1 MSQDTEDLAARLANL
16 EATGDKKR
24 GAARPSPL
32 AAILGVAGIVAV
44 GGLAWAALQ
53 PSPEAPLPT
62 AAPEEFQT
70 AGSGFGDLA
79 PMPVVESAPPPAETG
94 PSASELALM
103 ESLATL
109 RAELEDLRARPV
121 EASDSGAEQ
130 AIADLTAQ
138 IAALQEASAQIA
150 ALQEASTEAQ
160 RALERQLTERDREL
174 DQLRM
179 DLEVARLTPPAPT
192 DLGPNE
198 EELRLAELERRRIAE
213 AEARAERIASPMIAF
228 SGMGAGTDRENSLE
242 AARLNEDEAFVRA
255 GARPAAVTRAE
266 VILNPR
272 NTVVQGTMIQA
283 VTETALDSTLPGA
296 IRAIVSEDVHSF
308 DGARVLIPRGARLV
322 GRYRSDVALAQSR
335 VMVAWDRIILPDN
348 QTVEISAFG
357 GDELG
362 RTGTTGFVDTRFAQR
377 FGSAALISLI
387 GALPAAAAGQ
397 IDDEAAADIASDV
410 GTDLRDSTQ
419 SVMQDY
425 LAIRPVIHVDQG
437 TRITVMV
444 DRDLEIF

>member
-1 MSQDTEDLAARLANL
+1 MSQDTEDLAARLAAL
-16 EATGDKKR
+16 EATGDKTR

-53 PSPEAPLPT
+53 PSPDAPLPT

-70 AGSGFGDLA
+70 TGSGFGDLA

-138 IAALQEASAQIA
+138 IT

-228 SGMGAGTDRENSLE
+228 SGIGAGTDRENSLE

-255 GARPAAVTRAE
+255 GARPAPVTRAE
-266 VILNPR
+266 VIVNPG

-397 IDDEAAADIASDV
+397 IEDEAAADIASDV

>member
-1 MSQDTEDLAARLANL
+1 MTEGTEDLAARLAAL
-16 EATGDKKR
+16 EGVTTRKGR
-24 GAARPSPL
+24 GGRPSAL
-32 AAILGVAGIVAV
+32 TLLLGGAGISIL
-44 GGLAWAALQ
+44 GGLAWTAVQPTPEAAL
-53 PSPEAPLPT
+53 AT

-70 AGSGFGDLA
+70 EGSGFGDLA
-79 PMPVVESAPPPAETG
+79 LTPTAEPVPARPPVDTG
-94 PSASELALM
+94 PNETERALM
-103 ESLATL
+103 ESLEALQT
-109 RAELEDLRARPV
+109 ELDELRARPV
-121 EASDSGAEQ
+121 ETSENGADQ

-138 IAALQEASAQIA
+138 IAALQEASAQ
-150 ALQEASTEAQ
+150 AQ
-160 RALERQLTERDREL
+160 RGLERQLTERDREL
-174 DQLRM
+174 EQLRM
-179 DLEVARLTPPAPT
+179 DLELAQLTATAPVPVEPNDD
-192 DLGPNE
+192 DL
-198 EELRLAELERRRIAE
+198 RQAELERRRTAE
-213 AEARAERIASPMIAF
+213 AEALAERIASPMIAF
-228 SGMGAGTDRENSLE
+228 SGMGAGANNEITLE
-242 AARLNEDEAFVRA
+242 AAHLNADEAFVRA
-255 GARPAAVTRAE
+255 GAQPAPVTRAE
-266 VILNPR
+266 VIANPS

-308 DGARVLIPRGARLV
+308 DGTRILIPRGARLI

-335 VMVAWDRIILPDN
+335 VMVAWDRVILPDN
-348 QTVEISAFG
+348 QTVQISALG

-397 IDDEAAADIASDV
+397 LEDETEADIANDV

>member
-1 MSQDTEDLAARLANL
+1 MSEAPEDLGARLAAL
-16 EATGDKKR
+16 ESATGKKKGSPR
-24 GAARPSPL
+24 ASPL
-32 AAILGVAGIVAV
+32 IAILGVAGIAMF
-44 GGLAWAALQ
+44 GGLLWTLLQ
-53 PSPEAPLPT
+53 PAPEAPLAT
-62 AAPEEFQT
+62 GAPDEFQN
-70 AGSGFGDLA
+70 AGSGFGD
-79 PMPVVESAPPPAETG
+79 MPRMPTAQPAPPPPPVETG
-94 PSASELALM
+94 PSDAERAMM

-109 RAELEDLRARPV
+109 RAELEELRARP
-121 EASDSGAEQ
+121 AETEGGSADQ
-130 AIADLTAQ
+130 AIADLTDQ
-138 IAALQEASAQIA
+138 IAALQSAS
-150 ALQEASTEAQ
+150 SEAQ

-179 DLEVARLTPPAPT
+179 DLEVARLTSTEPAA
-192 DLGPNE
+192 LGASE
-198 EELRLAELERRRIAE
+198 EDLRLAELERRRLAE
-213 AEARAERIASPMIAF
+213 AEARAQRIASPMLAF
-228 SGMGAGTDRENSLE
+228 SGMGSGTDRGNAQEQ
-242 AARLNEDEAFVRA
+242 ARLSADEAFVRA
-255 GARPAAVTRAE
+255 GAQPAPVTRAQLI
-266 VILNPR
+266 VNPA

-283 VTETALDSTLPGA
+283 VTETALDSTLPGT
-296 IRAIVSEDVHSF
+296 IRAIVSEDVHAF
-308 DGARVLIPRGARLV
+308 DGSRVLIPRGARLI

-387 GALPAAAAGQ
+387 GTLPAVAAGQ
-397 IDDEAAADIASDV
+397 IEDRDAAGAARDV
-410 GTDLRDSTQ
+410 SGDLRDATQ
-419 SVMQDY
+419 GVTQDY

>member
-1 MSQDTEDLAARLANL
+1 MSQDTEDLAARLAAL

-70 AGSGFGDLA
+70 TGSGFGDLA

-138 IAALQEASAQIA
+138 IAALQT
-150 ALQEASTEAQ
+150 ASTEAQ

-266 VILNPR
+266 VIVNPG

-322 GRYRSDVALAQSR
+322 GRYRSDVELAQSR

-397 IDDEAAADIASDV
+397 IEDEAAADIASDV

>member
-1 MSQDTEDLAARLANL
+1 MSQDTEDLATRLAAL
-16 EATGDKKR
+16 EATGDKTR

-70 AGSGFGDLA
+70 TGSGFGDLA
-79 PMPVVESAPPPAETG
+79 PMPVVESAPSPAETG

-130 AIADLTAQ
+130 AIADLT
-138 IAALQEASAQIA
+138 AQIA

-228 SGMGAGTDRENSLE
+228 SGMGAGIDRENSLE

-266 VILNPR
+266 VILNPG

-397 IDDEAAADIASDV
+397 IEDEAAADIASDV

>member
-1 MSQDTEDLAARLANL
+1 MSQDTEDLAARLKAL

-44 GGLAWAALQ
+44 GGLAWATLQ

-79 PMPVVESAPPPAETG
+79 PMPIAESAPAPAETG

-109 RAELEDLRARPV
+109 RAELDDLRARPV

-138 IAALQEASAQIA
+138 IT

-255 GARPAAVTRAE
+255 GARPAPVTRAE
-266 VILNPR
+266 VIVNPG

-308 DGARVLIPRGARLV
+308 DGTRVLIPRGARLV

-397 IDDEAAADIASDV
+397 IEDEAAADIASDV

>member
-1 MSQDTEDLAARLANL
+1 MSQDTEDLAARLAAL

-32 AAILGVAGIVAV
+32 TAILGVAGIVAV

-79 PMPVVESAPPPAETG
+79 PMPVVESAPAPTETG
-94 PSASELALM
+94 PSESELALM

-138 IAALQEASAQIA
+138 IAALQQ
-150 ALQEASTEAQ
+150 ASTEAQ

-174 DQLRM
+174 EQLRM
-179 DLEVARLTPPAPT
+179 DLEVARLAPPAPT

-255 GARPAAVTRAE
+255 GARPAPVTRAE
-266 VILNPR
+266 VIVNPG

-308 DGARVLIPRGARLV
+308 DGTRVLIPRGARLV

-397 IDDEAAADIASDV
+397 IEDEAAADIASDV

>member
-1 MSQDTEDLAARLANL
+1 MSQDTEDLAARLAAL
-16 EATGDKKR
+16 ESTGDKKR
-24 GAARPSPL
+24 AVTRPSPL
-32 AAILGVAGIVAV
+32 TAILGVAGIVAV

-70 AGSGFGDLA
+70 TGSGFGDLA
-79 PMPVVESAPPPAETG
+79 PMPVVESAPPPVETG
-94 PSASELALM
+94 PTESELALM
-103 ESLATL
+103 ETLATL

-121 EASDSGAEQ
+121 EASNSGAEQ
-130 AIADLTAQ
+130 AIADLT
-138 IAALQEASAQIA
+138 AQIA

-255 GARPAAVTRAE
+255 GARPAPVTRAE
-266 VILNPR
+266 VIVNPG

-335 VMVAWDRIILPDN
+335 VTVAWDRIILPDN

>member
-1 MSQDTEDLAARLANL
+1 MSQDTEDLATRLAAL
-16 EATGDKKR
+16 EGTTGKKAGR
-24 GAARPSPL
+24 SRPSPMTAL
-32 AAILGVAGIVAV
+32 LGIGGIAVAGL
-44 GGLAWAALQ
+44 LAWMVLQ
-53 PSPEAPLPT
+53 PAAPVPMPT

-70 AGSGFGDLA
+70 TGSGFGDLA
-79 PMPVVESAPPPAETG
+79 PMPVEAPAPPPPENTG
-94 PSASELALM
+94 PSETELALM

-109 RAELEDLRARPV
+109 QAELATLRARPLEGSV
-121 EASDSGAEQ
+121 DGTEQ

-138 IAALQEASAQIA
+138 IAALQEASA
-150 ALQEASTEAQ
+150 EAQ
-160 RALERQLTERDREL
+160 RTLERQLTERDREL

-179 DLEVARLTPPAPT
+179 DLEVARLTPPEPT
-192 DLGPNE
+192 ALGESE
-198 EELRLAELERRRIAE
+198 EDLRLAELERRRLAE
-213 AEARAERIASPMIAF
+213 AEARAARSASPMIAF
-228 SGMGAGTDRENSLE
+228 SGLGSGAERDDAQE
-242 AARLNEDEAFVRA
+242 AARLNADEAFVRG
-255 GARPAAVTRAE
+255 GARPASVTRAE
-266 VILNPR
+266 VIVNPS

-308 DGARVLIPRGARLV
+308 DGTRVLIPRGARLI

-362 RTGTTGFVDTRFAQR
+362 RTGTTGFVDTRFALR

-397 IDDEAAADIASDV
+397 IEDEAAADIAKDV
-410 GTDLRDSTQ
+410 GADLGDSTQ

-425 LAIRPVIHVDQG
+425 LAISPVIHVDQG

>member
-1 MSQDTEDLAARLANL
+1 MTQDTEDLAARLAAI
-16 EATGDKKR
+16 EGTTGKAQASK
-24 GAARPSPL
+24 RPSPL
-32 AAILGVAGIVAV
+32 AVILGTVGIAAV
-44 GGLAWAALQ
+44 GGLAWASLRS
-53 PSPEAPLPT
+53 SPEPAMAT

-70 AGSGFGDLA
+70 AGPGFGDLA
-79 PMPVVESAPPPAETG
+79 PMTVAQPAPVPTVETG
-94 PSASELALM
+94 PSESELALM
-103 ESLATL
+103 EILATL
-109 RAELEDLRARPV
+109 RAELKELRARPT
-121 EASDSGAEQ
+121 ETPESGAEQ
-130 AIADLTAQ
+130 AIADLTVQ
-138 IAALQEASAQIA
+138 IAS
-150 ALQEASTEAQ
+150 LQEASTEAQ
-160 RALERQLTERDREL
+160 RALERQVTERDREL

-179 DLEVARLTPPAPT
+179 DLELARLAPPEPT
-192 DLGPNE
+192 SLGPNE
-198 EELRLAELERRRIAE
+198 EDLQLAELERRRAAE
-213 AEARAERIASPMIAF
+213 AEARAKRIASPMIAF
-228 SGMGAGTDRENSLE
+228 SGMGAGTDRESMLE
-242 AARLNEDEAFVRA
+242 EARLNADEAFVRT
-255 GARPAAVTRAE
+255 GARPAPMTRAE
-266 VILNPR
+266 VIVNPA

-283 VTETALDSTLPGA
+283 VTETALDSTLPGT

-308 DGARVLIPRGARLV
+308 DGSRVLIPRGARLV

-348 QTVEISAFG
+348 QTVDISAFG

-387 GALPAAAAGQ
+387 AALPAAAAGQ
-397 IDDEAAADIASDV
+397 IDDEAAADVTSDV

-425 LAIRPVIHVDQG
+425 LKIRPVLHVDQG

>member
-1 MSQDTEDLAARLANL
+1 MSQDTEDLAARLAAL
-16 EATGDKKR
+16 EATGDKTR

-32 AAILGVAGIVAV
+32 TAILGVAGIVAV

-138 IAALQEASAQIA
+138 IAALQEAS
-150 ALQEASTEAQ
+150 TEAQ

-198 EELRLAELERRRIAE
+198 EDLRLAELERRRIAE

-228 SGMGAGTDRENSLE
+228 SGMGAGSDQENSLE

-255 GARPAAVTRAE
+255 GARPAPVTRAE
-266 VILNPR
+266 VIVNPG

-308 DGARVLIPRGARLV
+308 DGTRVLIPRGARLV

-377 FGSAALISLI
+377 FGSATLISLI

-397 IDDEAAADIASDV
+397 IEDEAAADIASDV

>member
-1 MSQDTEDLAARLANL
+1 MSQDTEDLAARLAAL
-16 EATGDKKR
+16 EATGDKTR
-24 GAARPSPL
+24 GAARPTPL
-32 AAILGVAGIVAV
+32 AAILCVAGIVAV

-70 AGSGFGDLA
+70 TGSGFGDLA

-94 PSASELALM
+94 PSASEMALM

-130 AIADLTAQ
+130 AVADLTAQ
-138 IAALQEASAQIA
+138 IAALQEAS
-150 ALQEASTEAQ
+150 SEAQ
-160 RALERQLTERDREL
+160 RALERQLTERDREI

-255 GARPAAVTRAE
+255 GARPAPVTRAE
-266 VILNPR
+266 VIVNPG

-308 DGARVLIPRGARLV
+308 DGTRVLIPRGARLV

-397 IDDEAAADIASDV
+397 IEDEAAAGIASDV

>member
-1 MSQDTEDLAARLANL
+1 MSQDTEDLAARLAAL

-24 GAARPSPL
+24 GAPRPSPL

-70 AGSGFGDLA
+70 TGSGFGDLA
-79 PMPVVESAPPPAETG
+79 PMPVVESAPPLAETG

-109 RAELEDLRARPV
+109 RAELEDLRERPV
-121 EASDSGAEQ
+121 EASDSDAEQ
-130 AIADLTAQ
+130 AIADLT
-138 IAALQEASAQIA
+138 AQIA

-255 GARPAAVTRAE
+255 GARPAPVARAE
-266 VILNPR
+266 VIVNPG

-308 DGARVLIPRGARLV
+308 DGTRVLIPRGARLV

-362 RTGTTGFVDTRFAQR
+362 RTGTTGFVDTRFVQR

-397 IDDEAAADIASDV
+397 IEDEAAADIASDV

>member
-1 MSQDTEDLAARLANL
+1 MSQDTEDLAARLAAL
-16 EATGDKKR
+16 EGTSGKKAGR
-24 GAARPSPL
+24 SRPSPMTAL
-32 AAILGVAGIVAV
+32 LGIGGIVVV
-44 GGLAWAALQ
+44 GGLAWLALQ
-53 PSPEAPLPT
+53 PAAPVPMPT

-70 AGSGFGDLA
+70 TGSGFGDLA
-79 PMPVVESAPPPAETG
+79 PMPVEEPAPSPPDNSG
-94 PSASELALM
+94 PSATELALM

-109 RAELEDLRARPV
+109 QAELAALRARPV
-121 EASDSGAEQ
+121 EGSVDGTEQ

-138 IAALQEASAQIA
+138 IAALQEASA
-150 ALQEASTEAQ
+150 EAQ
-160 RALERQLTERDREL
+160 RTLERQLTERDREL

-179 DLEVARLTPPAPT
+179 DLELATLTPPAPT

-198 EELRLAELERRRIAE
+198 EELRLAELERRRLAE

-228 SGMGAGTDRENSLE
+228 SGMGSGADTEDAQD
-242 AARLNEDEAFVRA
+242 AARLNADEAFVRG
-255 GARPAAVTRAE
+255 GARPASVTRAE
-266 VILNPR
+266 MTLNPS

-296 IRAIVSEDVHSF
+296 IRATVSEDVHSF
-308 DGARVLIPRGARLV
+308 DGTRVLIPRGARLI

-348 QTVEISAFG
+348 QTVEISAYG

-387 GALPAAAAGQ
+387 GALPAAMAGQ
-397 IDDEAAADIASDV
+397 IEDEAAADIAKDV
-410 GTDLRDSTQ
+410 GADLGDSTQ

-444 DRDLEIF
+444 DQDLEIF

>member
-1 MSQDTEDLAARLANL
+1 MSQDTEDLAARLAAL

-24 GAARPSPL
+24 GATRPSAL
-32 AAILGVAGIVAV
+32 TAILGVAGIVAV
-44 GGLAWAALQ
+44 GGLAWSALQ

-79 PMPVVESAPPPAETG
+79 PVPIAEPAAETG

-130 AIADLTAQ
+130 AIADLT
-138 IAALQEASAQIA
+138 AQIA

-198 EELRLAELERRRIAE
+198 EELRLAELERRRITE

-228 SGMGAGTDRENSLE
+228 SGMGAETDRENSLE

-255 GARPAAVTRAE
+255 GARPTPVTRAE
-266 VILNPR
+266 VIVNPG

-308 DGARVLIPRGARLV
+308 DGTRVLIPRGARLV

-397 IDDEAAADIASDV
+397 IEDEAAADIASDV

>member
-1 MSQDTEDLAARLANL
+1 MSQDTEDLAARLAAL
-16 EATGDKKR
+16 EGTTAKARASK
-24 GAARPSPL
+24 RPSPS
-32 AAILGVAGIVAV
+32 AAILGIAGLAAF
-44 GGLAWAALQ
+44 GGLAWTALQ
-53 PSPEAPLPT
+53 PSQDAPMVT
-62 AAPEEFQT
+62 AAPEEFQSS
-70 AGSGFGDLA
+70 GPGFGDLGRPPVAQPA
-79 PMPVVESAPPPAETG
+79 PTPPVETG
-94 PSASELALM
+94 PTESELALM

-109 RAELEDLRARPV
+109 RAELEEMRARPT
-121 EASDSGAEQ
+121 ETSDSGAEQ

-138 IAALQEASAQIA
+138 IAALQEGSA
-150 ALQEASTEAQ
+150 EAQ
-160 RALERQLTERDREL
+160 RTLERQLTERDREL

-198 EELRLAELERRRIAE
+198 EELRMAELERRRAAE

-228 SGMGAGTDRENSLE
+228 SGMGAGTDRESTIE
-242 AARLNEDEAFVRA
+242 AARLNADEAFVRT
-255 GARPAAVTRAE
+255 GARPAPATRAE
-266 VILNPR
+266 VIVNPT
-272 NTVVQGTMIQA
+272 NTVIQGTMIQA

-308 DGARVLIPRGARLV
+308 DGSRVLIPRGARLI

-397 IDDEAAADIASDV
+397 IDDEAAADVASDV
-410 GTDLRDSTQ
+410 GSDLRDSTQ

>member
-1 MSQDTEDLAARLANL
+1 MVSFTHQDAGTSED
-16 EATGDKKR
+16 
-24 GAARPSPL
+24 
-32 AAILGVAGIVAV
+32 
-44 GGLAWAALQ
+44 AWAASGLAAL
-53 PSPEAPLPT
+53 PELPLDDGELAGQAFIVL
-62 AAPEEFQT
+62 AAHPDDESLGAGGLMARLRRLGARVTVLLCT
-70 AGSGFGDLA
+70 AGEASHPDSPTTTPEQLAAVRLQEFGGALTHLLPD
-79 PMPVVESAPPPAETG
+79 PDWRF
-94 PSASELALM
+94 LALPDGK
-103 ESLATL
+103 LAAH
-109 RAELEDLRARPV
+109 RAEL
-121 EASDSGAEQ
+121 ASALQQ

-138 IAALQEASAQIA
+138 IAALQT
-150 ALQEASTEAQ
+150 ASTEAQ

-255 GARPAAVTRAE
+255 GARPAPVTRAE
-266 VILNPR
+266 VIVNPG

-308 DGARVLIPRGARLV
+308 DGTRVLIPRGARLV

-397 IDDEAAADIASDV
+397 IEDEAAADIASDV

>member
-1 MSQDTEDLAARLANL
+1 MSQDTEDLAARLAAL

-24 GAARPSPL
+24 AAARPSPL

-79 PMPVVESAPPPAETG
+79 PMPVVEPAPPPAETG

-138 IAALQEASAQIA
+138 IAALQEASI
-150 ALQEASTEAQ
+150 EAQ

-179 DLEVARLTPPAPT
+179 DLEVARLAPPAPT

-228 SGMGAGTDRENSLE
+228 SGMGAGTDRESSLE

-255 GARPAAVTRAE
+255 GARPAPVTRAE
-266 VILNPR
+266 VIVNPG

-308 DGARVLIPRGARLV
+308 DGTRVLIPRGARLV

-335 VMVAWDRIILPDN
+335 IMVAWDRIILPDN

-397 IDDEAAADIASDV
+397 IEDEAAADIASDV

-437 TRITVMV
+437 SRITVMV

>member
-1 MSQDTEDLAARLANL
+1 MSQDTEDLVARLAAL

-70 AGSGFGDLA
+70 TGSGFGDLA
-79 PMPVVESAPPPAETG
+79 PMPVVESAPAPAETG

-138 IAALQEASAQIA
+138 IAALQEAS
-150 ALQEASTEAQ
+150 TEAQ

-198 EELRLAELERRRIAE
+198 EDLRLAELERRRIAE

-228 SGMGAGTDRENSLE
+228 SGIGAGTDRENSIE

-255 GARPAAVTRAE
+255 GARPAPVTRAE
-266 VILNPR
+266 VIVNPG

-308 DGARVLIPRGARLV
+308 DGTRVLIPRGARLV

-397 IDDEAAADIASDV
+397 IEDEAAADIASDV

>member
-1 MSQDTEDLAARLANL
+1 MSTETEDLATRLAAL
-16 EATGDKKR
+16 EGASGKKPAR
-24 GAARPSPL
+24 GKPSAVTL
-32 AAILGVAGIVAV
+32 VLGIAGIAAF
-44 GGLAWAALQ
+44 GGLAYAALQ
-53 PSPEAPLPT
+53 PRGEAQLVT
-62 AAPEEFQT
+62 AAPDEFQT
-70 AGSGFGDLA
+70 TGSGFGDIIPARFAA
-79 PMPVVESAPPPAETG
+79 PKPPPQHVAEG
-94 PSASELALM
+94 PSETERALM
-103 ESLATL
+103 ESLAAL
-109 RAELEDLRARPV
+109 RAELEDLRAHPP
-121 EASDSGAEQ
+121 EAPDTGAED
-130 AIADLTAQ
+130 AIADLTAR
-138 IAALQEASAQIA
+138 IAALQEASA
-150 ALQEASTEAQ
+150 EAQ
-160 RALERQLTERDREL
+160 RGLERQLTERDREL

-179 DLEVARLTPPAPT
+179 DLELAQLREPEPDGARN
-192 DLGPNE
+192 GPSQE
-198 EELRLAELERRRIAE
+198 DLRLAELERRRLTE

-228 SGMGAGTDRENSLE
+228 SGLGAGSDRADVQE
-242 AARLNEDEAFVRA
+242 AARLNADEAFVRA
-255 GARPAAVTRAE
+255 GAQPAPVTRAE
-266 VILNPR
+266 VIVNPS
-272 NTVVQGTMIQA
+272 NTVIQGTMIQA

-308 DGARVLIPRGARLV
+308 DGRRVLIPRGARLI

-387 GALPAAAAGQ
+387 GAPPAAAASQ
-397 IDDEAAADIASDV
+397 IEDESAADVASDM
-410 GTDLRDSTQ
+410 GSGLRDSTQ

>member
-1 MSQDTEDLAARLANL
+1 MSQDTEDLAARLAAL
-16 EATGDKKR
+16 ESTGDKKR
-24 GAARPSPL
+24 GAPRPSPL

-53 PSPEAPLPT
+53 PSTEAPLPT

-70 AGSGFGDLA
+70 TGSGFGDLA

-94 PSASELALM
+94 PSGSELALM
-103 ESLATL
+103 ESLAAL

-121 EASDSGAEQ
+121 EASDSGGAEQ
-130 AIADLTAQ
+130 AIADLT
-138 IAALQEASAQIA
+138 AQIA

-255 GARPAAVTRAE
+255 GARPAPVTRAE
-266 VILNPR
+266 VIVNPG

-308 DGARVLIPRGARLV
+308 DGTRVLIPRGARLV

-397 IDDEAAADIASDV
+397 IEDEAAADIASDV

>member
-1 MSQDTEDLAARLANL
+1 MNSDTEDLATRLAAL
-16 EATGDKKR
+16 EGTADKKPGR
-24 GAARPSPL
+24 ARRSSL
-32 AAILGVAGIVAV
+32 AAILGVTGIVV
-44 GGLAWAALQ
+44 IGGIAWAALQ
-53 PSPEAPLPT
+53 SETVAPMET
-62 AAPEEFQT
+62 AAPDEFQT
-70 AGSGFGDLA
+70 TGSGFGDLA
-79 PMPVVESAPPPAETG
+79 PMRVAEPEPAPSAVETG
-94 PSASELALM
+94 PSETELALM

-109 RAELEDLRARPV
+109 QAELADLRARPA
-121 EASDSGAEQ
+121 EGSGSGAEQ

-138 IAALQEASAQIA
+138 IADLQSASAQ
-150 ALQEASTEAQ
+150 AQ

-174 DQLRM
+174 DQMRM
-179 DLEVARLTPPAPT
+179 DLELARLAPPEPASIGDSEE
-192 DLGPNE
+192 DL
-198 EELRLAELERRRIAE
+198 RMAELERRRLAD

-228 SGMGAGTDRENSLE
+228 SGMGAGANREDALE
-242 AARLNEDEAFVRA
+242 AAALNADEAFVRA
-255 GARPAAVTRAE
+255 GARPAPVTRAE
-266 VILNPR
+266 VIVNPA
-272 NTVVQGTMIQA
+272 NTVIQGTMIQA

-308 DGARVLIPRGARLV
+308 DGTRVLIPRGARLI

-348 QTVEISAFG
+348 QTIEISAFG

-362 RTGTTGFVDTRFAQR
+362 RAGTTGFVDTRFTQR

-397 IDDEAAADIASDV
+397 IEDEAAADIASDV
-410 GTDLRDSTQ
+410 GSDLRDSTQ

-437 TRITVMV
+437 TRITVTV

>member
-1 MSQDTEDLAARLANL
+1 MSQDTEDLAARLAAL

-24 GAARPSPL
+24 AATRPSPL

-44 GGLAWAALQ
+44 GGLAWAAPQ

-70 AGSGFGDLA
+70 TGSGFGDLA

-138 IAALQEASAQIA
+138 IAALQEAS
-150 ALQEASTEAQ
+150 TEAQ
-160 RALERQLTERDREL
+160 RALERQLTERDRKL

-198 EELRLAELERRRIAE
+198 EELRLAELERRRITE

-266 VILNPR
+266 VIVNPG

-335 VMVAWDRIILPDN
+335 AMVAWDRIILPDN

-397 IDDEAAADIASDV
+397 IEDEAAADIASDI
-410 GTDLRDSTQ
+410 GTDLRDSTE

>member
-1 MSQDTEDLAARLANL
+1 VTQDTEDLVARLAAL
-16 EATGDKKR
+16 EDITDRKR
-24 GAARPSPL
+24 RTTRPSVL
-32 AAILGVAGIVAV
+32 TAILGVAGIMAT
-44 GGLAWAALQ
+44 GGLAWAVLQ
-53 PSPEAPLPT
+53 PSPEPALAT

-70 AGSGFGDLA
+70 TGSAFADLA
-79 PMPVVESAPPPAETG
+79 PIPVVVPAPPRPAETG

-109 RAELEDLRARPV
+109 RAELEDLRTRPV
-121 EASDSGAEQ
+121 EESDSGAEQ

-138 IAALQEASAQIA
+138 IAALQEAS
-150 ALQEASTEAQ
+150 SEAQ

-179 DLEVARLTPPAPT
+179 DLEVARLTPPAPAN
-192 DLGPNE
+192 LGPNE
-198 EELRLAELERRRIAE
+198 DELRLAELERRRIAE

-255 GARPAAVTRAE
+255 GARPAPVTRAE
-266 VILNPR
+266 VIVNPG
-272 NTVVQGTMIQA
+272 NTVLQGTMIQA

-296 IRAIVSEDVHSF
+296 IRAIVSEDVHAF
-308 DGARVLIPRGARLV
+308 DGTRILIPRGARLV
-322 GRYRSDVALAQSR
+322 GRYRSDVSLAQSR

-348 QTVEISAFG
+348 QTVDISAFG

-397 IDDEAAADIASDV
+397 IETEAAGDVARDV
-410 GTDLRDSTQ
+410 GTDLRDSTL

>member
-1 MSQDTEDLAARLANL
+1 MSQDTEDLATRLAAL
-16 EATGDKKR
+16 EGANGKR
-24 GAARPSPL
+24 RARGTASVL
-32 AAILGVAGIVAV
+32 TALLGVGGIATL
-44 GGLAWAALQ
+44 GGVMWIALQ
-53 PSPEAPLPT
+53 PKPEAMLVT
-62 AAPEEFQT
+62 AAPDEFQT
-70 AGSGFGDLA
+70 LGSGFGDLA
-79 PMPVVESAPPPAETG
+79 PMRQPDPPPAPDLVETG
-94 PSASELALM
+94 PSSAELALM

-109 RAELEDLRARPV
+109 RAELEELRARPTEV
-121 EASDSGAEQ
+121 PDDRTEA

-138 IAALQEASAQIA
+138 IAALQS
-150 ALQEASTEAQ
+150 ASTEAQ
-160 RALERQLTERDREL
+160 RALERQLTERDRQL

-179 DLEVARLTPPAPT
+179 ELEVARLTPPTPARI
-192 DLGPNE
+192 GPDE
-198 EELRLAELERRRIAE
+198 EELRLAELERRRLAE
-213 AEARAERIASPMIAF
+213 AEAQAARVASPMIAW
-228 SGMGAGTDRENSLE
+228 SGAGQAGDRGDAQEQ
-242 AARLNEDEAFVRA
+242 ARLSADEAFVRA
-255 GARPAAVTRAE
+255 GARPAPVTRAE
-266 VILNPR
+266 VIVNPSH
-272 NTVVQGTMIQA
+272 TVVQGTMIQA

-308 DGARVLIPRGARLV
+308 DGSRVLIPRGARLI

-348 QTVEISAFG
+348 QTIEISAFG

-387 GALPAAAAGQ
+387 GALPAVAAGQ
-397 IDDEAAADIASDV
+397 IEDTTTAGAARDV
-410 GTDLRDSTQ
+410 SGDLRDATEG
-419 SVMQDY
+419 VMQDY

>member
-1 MSQDTEDLAARLANL
+1 MSQDTEDLAARLAAL

-53 PSPEAPLPT
+53 PSPEAPLST

-138 IAALQEASAQIA
+138 IAALQEAS
-150 ALQEASTEAQ
+150 TEAQ

-179 DLEVARLTPPAPT
+179 DLEVARLTPPATP

-198 EELRLAELERRRIAE
+198 EELRLAELERRRIAD

-255 GARPAAVTRAE
+255 GARPAPVTRAE
-266 VILNPR
+266 VIVNPG

-308 DGARVLIPRGARLV
+308 DGTRVLIPRGARLV

-397 IDDEAAADIASDV
+397 IEDEAAADIASDV

-437 TRITVMV
+437 TRITVMI

>member
-1 MSQDTEDLAARLANL
+1 MSQDTEDLAARLAAL

-32 AAILGVAGIVAV
+32 TAILGVAGIVAV

-121 EASDSGAEQ
+121 EASDSGAGQ

-138 IAALQEASAQIA
+138 ITALR
-150 ALQEASTEAQ
+150 EASTEAQ

-179 DLEVARLTPPAPT
+179 DLEVARLTPPEPT

-255 GARPAAVTRAE
+255 GARPAPVTRAE
-266 VILNPR
+266 VIVNPG

-308 DGARVLIPRGARLV
+308 DGTRVLIPRGARLV

-397 IDDEAAADIASDV
+397 IEDEAAADIASDV

>member
-1 MSQDTEDLAARLANL
+1 MSQDTEDLAARLAAL

-24 GAARPSPL
+24 AVTRPSPL
-32 AAILGVAGIVAV
+32 TAILGVAGIVAV

-70 AGSGFGDLA
+70 TGSGFGDLA
-79 PMPVVESAPPPAETG
+79 PMPVVESAPPPVETG
-94 PSASELALM
+94 PTESELALM
-103 ESLATL
+103 ETLATL

-130 AIADLTAQ
+130 AIADLT
-138 IAALQEASAQIA
+138 AQIA

-255 GARPAAVTRAE
+255 GARPAPVTRAE
-266 VILNPR
+266 VIVNPG

-335 VMVAWDRIILPDN
+335 VTVAWDRIILPDN

>member
-1 MSQDTEDLAARLANL
+1 MSQDTEDLAARLAAL

-70 AGSGFGDLA
+70 TGSGFGDLT

-109 RAELEDLRARPV
+109 RAELDDLRARPV

-138 IAALQEASAQIA
+138 IAALQEAS
-150 ALQEASTEAQ
+150 SEAQ

-255 GARPAAVTRAE
+255 GGRPASVTRAE
-266 VILNPR
+266 VIVNPG

-308 DGARVLIPRGARLV
+308 DGTRVLIPRGARLV

-397 IDDEAAADIASDV
+397 IEDEAAADIASDV

>member
-1 MSQDTEDLAARLANL
+1 MSQDTEDLAARLAAL
-16 EATGDKKR
+16 EATGDKTR

-70 AGSGFGDLA
+70 TGSGFGDLA
-79 PMPVVESAPPPAETG
+79 PMTVVESAPPPAETG

-138 IAALQEASAQIA
+138 IAALQEAS
-150 ALQEASTEAQ
+150 SEAQ

-228 SGMGAGTDRENSLE
+228 SGMGAGTDQENSIE

-255 GARPAAVTRAE
+255 GARPAPVTRAE
-266 VILNPR
+266 VIVNPG

-308 DGARVLIPRGARLV
+308 DGMRVLIPRGARLI

-397 IDDEAAADIASDV
+397 IEDEAAADIASDV

>member
-1 MSQDTEDLAARLANL
+1 MSQDTEDLAARLAAL

-70 AGSGFGDLA
+70 TGSGFGDLT

-109 RAELEDLRARPV
+109 RAELDDLRARPV

-138 IAALQEASAQIA
+138 IAAM
-150 ALQEASTEAQ
+150 QEASTEAQ

-255 GARPAAVTRAE
+255 GGRPASVTRAE
-266 VILNPR
+266 VIVNPG

-308 DGARVLIPRGARLV
+308 DGTRVLIPRGARLV

-397 IDDEAAADIASDV
+397 IEDEAAADIASDV

>member
-1 MSQDTEDLAARLANL
+1 MSQDTEDLAARL
-16 EATGDKKR
+16 EALGGSSGK
-24 GAARPSPL
+24 GAGHPRRSPL
-32 AAILGVAGIVAV
+32 AALLGIGGIAAV
-44 GGLAWAALQ
+44 GGLAWAAMQ
-53 PSPEAPLPT
+53 PTPVAPLVT
-62 AAPEEFQT
+62 AAPEEFQD
-70 AGSGFGDLA
+70 AGPGFGDLA
-79 PMPVVESAPPPAETG
+79 PMPVAEPAPAPPVETG
-94 PSASELALM
+94 PSGSELALR

-109 RAELEDLRARPV
+109 RAELEELRARPA
-121 EASDSGAEQ
+121 ETADSGAER

-138 IAALQEASAQIA
+138 IASLQEASAD
-150 ALQEASTEAQ
+150 AQ
-160 RALERQLTERDREL
+160 RELERQLTERDREL

-179 DLEVARLTPPAPT
+179 DLELARLAAPEPAAM
-192 DLGPNE
+192 GPSE
-198 EELRLAELERRRIAE
+198 EELRLAKLERRRLAE

-228 SGMGAGTDRENSLE
+228 SGMGVGADRENALE
-242 AARLNEDEAFVRA
+242 AAALNVDEAFVRA
-255 GARPAAVTRAE
+255 GAQPAPATRAE
-266 VILNPR
+266 VIVNPS

-296 IRAIVSEDVHSF
+296 IRAVVSEDVHSF
-308 DGARVLIPRGARLV
+308 DGTRVLIPRGARLI

-387 GALPAAAAGQ
+387 GALPAAATGQ
-397 IDDEAAADIASDV
+397 IEDEAVADAAGDV
-410 GTDLRDSTQ
+410 GADLGDSTQ

-425 LAIRPVIHVDQG
+425 LAIRPVIHVGQG